1 MTLIEDF
8 IENIPELK
16 NDIYG
21 NNNVDKIYDYLNYIN
36 ANLSNK

>member
-1 MTLIEDF
+1 MKKIEDF

-21 NNNVDKIYDYLNYIN
+21 NNNVDKIYDYLNYVN
-36 ANLSNK
+36 ANFSNK